1 MEEESGVKGST
12 NGMTK
17 QPKQILIV
25 EDDAALSDAFTIVLT
40 KEGYDVTAVYNGKEA
55 LEKVAS
61 MQPSLILL
69 DLLMP
74 VMGGKEFLEKYQNE
88 HNIPV
93 IVLSNLDTRDDIQ
106 EVLDLGA
113 TRYMLKAWASPKE
126 LIKLVDETLE

>member
-1 MEEESGVKGST
+1 
-12 NGMTK
+12 MTK
-17 QPKQILIV
+17 QAKQILIV

-55 LEKVAS
+55 LEKVVH
-61 MQPSLILL
+61 MQPALILL

-74 VMGGKEFLEKYQNE
+74 VMGGKEFLEKFENE
-88 HNIPV
+88 ANIPV

-126 LIKLVDETLE
+126 LVKLVDETLE

>member
-17 QPKQILIV
+17 QAKQILIV

-88 HNIPV
+88 YNIPV

-126 LIKLVDETLE
+126 LVKLVDETLE